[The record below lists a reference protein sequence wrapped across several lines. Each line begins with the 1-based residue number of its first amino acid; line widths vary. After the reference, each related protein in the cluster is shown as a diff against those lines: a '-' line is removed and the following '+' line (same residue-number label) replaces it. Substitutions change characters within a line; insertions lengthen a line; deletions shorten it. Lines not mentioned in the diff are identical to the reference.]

1 MSEGTTTPATARRVG
16 MNGVLVAG
24 ITAVISGISVFA
36 NSYGVHHVP
45 SPSVY
50 TTGKNLVAFLVLGG
64 GTLAASSWR
73 RRASLTGQM
82 SARWVAAPVRIATGS
97 PRALSWVG
105 LAYVGVIGGGVAF
118 VLFFN
123 GLARATATPA
133 AFVHDTLVIWV
144 VLLAGPFLHERVTR
158 WNIAAIALLVGGE
171 VALSK
176 GIGHLVWGSGTSLV
190 LAATLLWAVE
200 VVVAKKL
207 LSNVPPATVSLVRM
221 GVGSAVLLGYLA
233 IDGTLGS
240 LIDLTRGQLGWVLF
254 TGLLLAGYVGT
265 WMTALSRA
273 RAIDVTSILVASA
286 LITATLQALAGAQ
299 PLAPE
304 WLGLVLITAGTALV
318 AWRIPRPVEVAAR

>member
-1 MSEGTTTPATARRVG
+1 MSEVTTTRRTAGRVG
-16 MNGVLVAG
+16 MSGLLVAG
-24 ITAVISGISVFA
+24 MTAVISGISVFA

-50 TTGKNLVAFLVLGG
+50 TTGKNLVAFLFLGA
-64 GTLAASSWR
+64 GTLAAIAWTR
-73 RRASLTGQM
+73 RRSTVGGDMA
-82 SARWVAAPVRIATGS
+82 ARWVSAPVGIAPGTRS
-97 PRALSWVG
+97 TLTWLG
-105 LAYVGVIGGGVAF
+105 LAYVGIIGGGLAF

-123 GLARATATPA
+123 GLARTTATPA
-133 AFVHDTLVIWV
+133 AFLHDTLVIWV
-144 VLLAGPFLHERVTR
+144 VLLAGPFLHEKAAR

-176 GIGHLVWGSGTSLV
+176 GIGHLAWVSGTSLV

-200 VVVAKKL
+200 VVVAKRL
-207 LSNVPPATVSLVRM
+207 LAGIAPATLSLVRM
-221 GVGSAVLLGYLA
+221 GVGSAALLAYLA
-233 IDGTLGS
+233 VEGSLGS
-240 LIDLTRGQLGWVLF
+240 LFALNRGQLGWVLF

-286 LITATLQALAGAQ
+286 LITAALQALAGTQ

-304 WLGLVLITAGTALV
+304 WLGLALITAGTALV
-318 AWRIPRPVEVAAR
+318 AWRMPRQAMAT

>member
-1 MSEGTTTPATARRVG
+1 MSETTTSALAARRVG

-50 TTGKNLVAFLVLGG
+50 TTGKNLVAFLVLGA
-64 GTLAASSWR
+64 GTLAATAWR
-73 RRASLTGQM
+73 RRSTVRGDMA
-82 SARWVAAPVRIATGS
+82 ARWAAAPVRIAPCGRST
-97 PRALSWVG
+97 LTWVG

-123 GLARATATPA
+123 GLTRTTATPA
-133 AFVHDTLVIWV
+133 AFLHDTLVIWV
-144 VLLAGPFLHERVTR
+144 VLLAGPFLHERAAR

-171 VALSK
+171 MALSK
-176 GIGHLVWGSGTSLV
+176 GIGHLAWGSGTSLV

-200 VVVAKKL
+200 VVVAKRL
-207 LSNVPPATVSLVRM
+207 LFAIAPATVSLVRM
-221 GVGSAVLLGYLA
+221 GVGSAALLAYLA
-233 IDGTLGS
+233 VEGSLGS
-240 LIDLTRGQLGWVLF
+240 LFALTRGQLGWVVF

-286 LITATLQALAGAQ
+286 LITAALQALAGTQ

-318 AWRIPRPVEVAAR
+318 AWRVPRHVMAT

>member
-1 MSEGTTTPATARRVG
+1 MSGL
-16 MNGVLVAG
+16 LVAG

-50 TTGKNLVAFLVLGG
+50 TTGKNLVAFLALGTG
-64 GTLAASSWR
+64 ALAASGWR
-73 RRASLTGQM
+73 RRSTAMGDMAT
-82 SARWVAAPVRIATGS
+82 RWVAAPARIAPADCS
-97 PRALSWVG
+97 ALTWVG
-105 LAYVGVIGGGVAF
+105 LAYVGIIGGGLAF

-123 GLARATATPA
+123 GLARTTATPA
-133 AFVHDTLVIWV
+133 AFLHDTLVIWM
-144 VLLAGPFLHERVTR
+144 VLLAAPFLHERAAR

-176 GIGHLVWGSGTSLV
+176 GIGHLAWGSGTSLV

-207 LSNVPPATVSLVRM
+207 LSAFAPATVSLVRM
-221 GVGSAVLLGYLA
+221 GVGSAALLAYLA
-233 IDGTLGS
+233 VEGS
-240 LIDLTRGQLGWVLF
+240 LTSMFALNRGQLGWVLF

-265 WMTALSRA
+265 WMTALSRV

-286 LITATLQALAGAQ
+286 LITAALQALVGTQ

-304 WLGLVLITAGTALV
+304 WLGMLLILAGTALV
-318 AWRIPRPVEVAAR
+318 AWRMPRHVMAA

>member
-1 MSEGTTTPATARRVG
+1 M
-16 MNGVLVAG
+16 
-24 ITAVISGISVFA
+24 
-36 NSYGVHHVP
+36 
-45 SPSVY
+45 
-50 TTGKNLVAFLVLGG
+50 
-64 GTLAASSWR
+64 
-73 RRASLTGQM
+73 
-82 SARWVAAPVRIATGS
+82 
-97 PRALSWVG
+97 
-105 LAYVGVIGGGVAF
+105 
-118 VLFFN
+118 
-123 GLARATATPA
+123 
-133 AFVHDTLVIWV
+133 HDTLVIWV

>member
-1 MSEGTTTPATARRVG
+1 MRVGTTTRRAVRPVG
-16 MNGVLVAG
+16 MNGVLVGG

-50 TTGKNLVAFLVLGG
+50 TTGKNLVAFLALGAGALVASAWKSRTTGG
-64 GTLAASSWR
+64 GDMAARWLAAP
-73 RRASLTGQM
+73 
-82 SARWVAAPVRIATGS
+82 ARTATGTRS
-97 PRALSWVG
+97 ALTWVG
-105 LAYVGVIGGGVAF
+105 LAYVGVIGGGLAF

-123 GLARATATPA
+123 GLARTTATPA
-133 AFVHDTLVIWV
+133 AFLHDTLVIWV
-144 VLLAGPFLHERVTR
+144 VLLAGPFLHEQAKW
-158 WNIAAIALLVGGE
+158 WNIGAIALLVGGE

-176 GIGHLVWGSGTSLV
+176 GIGHLAWGSGTSLV

-200 VVVAKKL
+200 VVVAKRL
-207 LSNVPPATVSLVRM
+207 LSGIAPATISLVRM
-221 GVGSAVLLGYLA
+221 GVGSAALVVYLA
-233 IDGTLGS
+233 VEGSLGS
-240 LIDLTRGQLGWVLF
+240 LFALDRGQLGWVLF

-286 LITATLQALAGAQ
+286 LITAVLEALAGAQ

-304 WLGLVLITAGTALV
+304 WFGLVLITAGTALV
-318 AWRIPRPVEVAAR
+318 AWRMPRHVVAT

>member
-1 MSEGTTTPATARRVG
+1 MSEATTTRLAARRVG

-50 TTGKNLVAFLVLGG
+50 TTGKNLVAFLVLGA
-64 GTLAASSWR
+64 GTLAATAWR
-73 RRASLTGQM
+73 RRSTVRGDMA
-82 SARWVAAPVRIATGS
+82 ARWAAAPVRIA
-97 PRALSWVG
+97 PRARSTLTWVG

-123 GLARATATPA
+123 GLARTTATPA
-133 AFVHDTLVIWV
+133 AFLHDTLVIWV
-144 VLLAGPFLHERVTR
+144 VLLAGPFLHERAAR

-176 GIGHLVWGSGTSLV
+176 GIGHLAWGSGTSLV

-200 VVVAKKL
+200 VVVAKRL
-207 LSNVPPATVSLVRM
+207 LFAIAPATVSLVRM
-221 GVGSAVLLGYLA
+221 GVGSAALLAYLA
-233 IDGTLGS
+233 VEGSLGS
-240 LIDLTRGQLGWVLF
+240 LFALTRGQLGWVVF

-286 LITATLQALAGAQ
+286 LITAALQALAGTQ

-318 AWRIPRPVEVAAR
+318 AWRVPRHVMAT

>member
-1 MSEGTTTPATARRVG
+1 MSETTTTRLAARRVG

-50 TTGKNLVAFLVLGG
+50 TTGKNLVAFLVLGA
-64 GTLAASSWR
+64 GTLAATAWR
-73 RRASLTGQM
+73 RRSTVRGDMA
-82 SARWVAAPVRIATGS
+82 ARWAAAPVRIA
-97 PRALSWVG
+97 PRARSTLTWVG

-123 GLARATATPA
+123 GLARTTATPA
-133 AFVHDTLVIWV
+133 AFLHDTLVIWV
-144 VLLAGPFLHERVTR
+144 VLLAGPFLHERAAR

-176 GIGHLVWGSGTSLV
+176 GIGHLAWGSGTSLV

-200 VVVAKKL
+200 VVVAKRL
-207 LSNVPPATVSLVRM
+207 LFAIAPATVSLVRM
-221 GVGSAVLLGYLA
+221 GVGSAALLAYLA
-233 IDGTLGS
+233 VEGSLGS
-240 LIDLTRGQLGWVLF
+240 LFALTRGQLGWVVF

-286 LITATLQALAGAQ
+286 LITAALQALAGTQ

-318 AWRIPRPVEVAAR
+318 AWRVPRHVMAT

>member
-1 MSEGTTTPATARRVG
+1 
-16 MNGVLVAG
+16 MNGVLVGG

-50 TTGKNLVAFLVLGG
+50 TTGKNLVALLVLGA
-64 GTLAASSWR
+64 GTLAATAWR
-73 RRASLTGQM
+73 RHSTVRGEMA
-82 SARWVAAPVRIATGS
+82 ARWVAAPVAIAPGTRS
-97 PRALSWVG
+97 TLTWVG
-105 LAYVGVIGGGVAF
+105 LAYVGIIGGGLAF

-123 GLARATATPA
+123 GLARTTATPA
-133 AFVHDTLVIWV
+133 AFLHDTLVIWV
-144 VLLAGPFLHERVTR
+144 VILAGPFLHERAAR

-176 GIGHLVWGSGTSLV
+176 GIGHLAWGSGTSLV

-200 VVVAKKL
+200 VVVAKRL
-207 LSNVPPATVSLVRM
+207 LSGIAPATLSLVRM
-221 GVGSAVLLGYLA
+221 GVGSAALLAYLA
-233 IDGTLGS
+233 VDGGLGS
-240 LIDLTRGQLGWVLF
+240 LFALNRGQLSWILL

-286 LITATLQALAGAQ
+286 LITAALQALAGTQ

-318 AWRIPRPVEVAAR
+318 AWRAPRHVIAT

>member
-1 MSEGTTTPATARRVG
+1 
-16 MNGVLVAG
+16 VLVG
-24 ITAVISGISVFA
+24 GVTAVISGVSVFA

-50 TTGKNLVAFLVLGG
+50 TTGKNLVAFVVLGAG
-64 GTLAASSWR
+64 ALAASTWR
-73 RRASLTGQM
+73 RRSTAGGAM
-82 SARWVAAPVRIATGS
+82 AARWVASPAPATS
-97 PRALSWVG
+97 RTRTPLTWVG
-105 LAYVGVIGGGVAF
+105 LAYVGIIGGGLAF

-123 GLARATATPA
+123 GLARTTATPA
-133 AFVHDTLVIWV
+133 AFLHDTLVIWV
-144 VLLAGPFLHERVTR
+144 VLLAAPFLRERATR

-207 LSNVPPATVSLVRM
+207 LSGIAPATVSLVRM
-221 GVGSAVLLGYLA
+221 GVGSAALFAYLGVE
-233 IDGTLGS
+233 GNLGS
-240 LIDLTRGQLGWVLF
+240 LFSLNRGQLGWVLL
-254 TGLLLAGYVGT
+254 TGVLLAGYVGT

-273 RAIDVTSILVASA
+273 RAIDVMSILVASA
-286 LITATLQALAGAQ
+286 LITAALQALSEPQ
-299 PLAPE
+299 VLAPE

-318 AWRIPRPVEVAAR
+318 AGRMPRHVMAT

>member
-1 MSEGTTTPATARRVG
+1 MSEATTTRRTAGRAG

-36 NSYGVHHVP
+36 NSYGVQHVP

-50 TTGKNLVAFLVLGG
+50 TTGKNLVAFLVLGAG
-64 GTLAASSWR
+64 ALVASIWKRRSWAGRQMATRWLTAVPRTAPATRSTLTW
-73 RRASLTGQM
+73 L
-82 SARWVAAPVRIATGS
+82 
-97 PRALSWVG
+97 G
-105 LAYVGVIGGGVAF
+105 LAYVGIIGGGLAF

-123 GLARATATPA
+123 GLARTTATPA
-133 AFVHDTLVIWV
+133 AFLHDTLVIWV
-144 VLLAGPFLHERVTR
+144 VLLAGPFLNERVAR
-158 WNIAAIALLVGGE
+158 WNIAAIVLLVGGE

-176 GIGHLVWGSGTSLV
+176 GIGHLTWGSGTALV

-207 LSNVPPATVSLVRM
+207 LIGIAPATVSLVRM
-221 GVGSAVLLGYLA
+221 GVGSAALLAYLA
-233 IDGTLGS
+233 VEGSLGS
-240 LIDLTRGQLGWVLF
+240 LFALDRSQLVWVLF
-254 TGLLLAGYVGT
+254 TGLLLGGYVGT

-273 RAIDVTSILVASA
+273 RAVDVTSILVAST
-286 LITATLQALAGAQ
+286 LITAALQALAGTQ

-318 AWRIPRPVEVAAR
+318 VWRMPRLVMAT

>member
-1 MSEGTTTPATARRVG
+1 MSETTTTRPAARRVG

-50 TTGKNLVAFLVLGG
+50 TTGKNLVAFLVLGA
-64 GTLAASSWR
+64 GTLAATAWR
-73 RRASLTGQM
+73 RRSTVRGDM
-82 SARWVAAPVRIATGS
+82 AAPLGS
-97 PRALSWVG
+97 GAGANCAGARSTLTWVG

-123 GLARATATPA
+123 GLARTTATPA
-133 AFVHDTLVIWV
+133 AFLHDTLVIWV
-144 VLLAGPFLHERVTR
+144 VLLAGPFLHERAAR

-171 VALSK
+171 MALSK
-176 GIGHLVWGSGTSLV
+176 GIGHLAWGSGTSLV

-200 VVVAKKL
+200 VVVAKRL
-207 LSNVPPATVSLVRM
+207 LFAIAPATVSLVRM
-221 GVGSAVLLGYLA
+221 GVGSAALLAYLA
-233 IDGTLGS
+233 VEGSLGS
-240 LIDLTRGQLGWVLF
+240 LFALTRGQLGWVVF

-286 LITATLQALAGAQ
+286 LITAALQALAGTQ

-318 AWRIPRPVEVAAR
+318 AWRVPRHVMAT

>member
-1 MSEGTTTPATARRVG
+1 
-16 MNGVLVAG
+16 MNGVLVSG

-50 TTGKNLVAFLVLGG
+50 TTGKNLVAFLVLGA
-64 GTLAASSWR
+64 GTLAATALR
-73 RRASLTGQM
+73 RRSTVRGDMA
-82 SARWVAAPVRIATGS
+82 ARWVAAPVRIA
-97 PRALSWVG
+97 PRARNTLTWLG
-105 LAYVGVIGGGVAF
+105 LAYVGIIGGGLAF

-123 GLARATATPA
+123 GLARTTATPA
-133 AFVHDTLVIWV
+133 AFLHDTLVIWV
-144 VLLAGPFLHERVTR
+144 VLLAGPFLHERAAR

-176 GIGHLVWGSGTSLV
+176 GIGHLAWGSGTSLV

-200 VVVAKKL
+200 VVVAKRL
-207 LSNVPPATVSLVRM
+207 LFGIAPATVSLVRM
-221 GVGSAVLLGYLA
+221 GVGSAALLAYLA
-233 IDGTLGS
+233 VEGSFGS
-240 LIDLTRGQLGWVLF
+240 LFALTRGQLGWVVF

-286 LITATLQALAGAQ
+286 LITAALQALAGTQ

-304 WLGLVLITAGTALV
+304 WLGLVLIAAGTALV
-318 AWRIPRPVEVAAR
+318 AWRVPRHVMAT

>member
-1 MSEGTTTPATARRVG
+1 MSETTTTRLAARRVG

-50 TTGKNLVAFLVLGG
+50 TTGKNLVAFLVLGA
-64 GTLAASSWR
+64 GTLAATAWR
-73 RRASLTGQM
+73 RRSTVRGDMA
-82 SARWVAAPVRIATGS
+82 ARWAAAPVRIA
-97 PRALSWVG
+97 PRARSTLTWVG

-123 GLARATATPA
+123 GLASTTATPA
-133 AFVHDTLVIWV
+133 AFLHDTLVIWV
-144 VLLAGPFLHERVTR
+144 VLLAGPFLHERAAR

-176 GIGHLVWGSGTSLV
+176 GIGHLAWGSGTSLV

-200 VVVAKKL
+200 VVVAKRL
-207 LSNVPPATVSLVRM
+207 LFAIAPATVSLVRM
-221 GVGSAVLLGYLA
+221 GVGSAALLAYLA
-233 IDGTLGS
+233 VEGSLGS
-240 LIDLTRGQLGWVLF
+240 LFALTRGQLGWVVF

-273 RAIDVTSILVASA
+273 RAMDVTSILVASA
-286 LITATLQALAGAQ
+286 LITAALQALAGTQ

-318 AWRIPRPVEVAAR
+318 AWRVPRHVMAT